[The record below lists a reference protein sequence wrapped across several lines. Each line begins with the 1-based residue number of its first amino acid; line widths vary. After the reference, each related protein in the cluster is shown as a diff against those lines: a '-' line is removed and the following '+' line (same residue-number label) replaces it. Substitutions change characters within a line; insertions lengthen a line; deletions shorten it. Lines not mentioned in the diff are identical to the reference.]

1 MKQNGYI
8 FDIKR
13 YSINDGPGIRTTI
26 FFKGCPLNCWWCH
39 NPESQRKLPEEFSGC
54 SLRWNFSPDET
65 GKDMIGSAASVADI
79 MEVIQKDIPFY
90 DQSKG
95 GVTFSGGE
103 PLLQHE
109 FLTSLLIECRKRD
122 IHTAVDTSGYADIS
136 IIKSIAPLTDLF
148 LYDLKLISE
157 KLHIDYSGVSN
168 KIILDNLSYL
178 TDSGKK
184 VIIRIPIIPGI
195 TSSDENIKNIIDFV
209 SGLKTIWGVSLLP
222 FHKTGFTKYEK
233 MNKINKL
240 PLIEP
245 PSEEYMIELKD
256 QFTRAG
262 FNTGIG
268 G

>member
-1 MKQNGYI
+1 
-8 FDIKR
+8 
-13 YSINDGPGIRTTI
+13 GIRTTI
-26 FFKGCPLNCWWCH
+26 FFKGCPLTCWWCH

-54 SLRWNFSPDET
+54 NLRWNFSPDET
-65 GKDMIGSAASVADI
+65 EKDIIGSSASVKDI
-79 MEVIQKDIPFY
+79 IDIIIKDIPFY

-122 IHTAVDTSGYADIS
+122 IHTAVDTSGYADFD
-136 IIKSIAPLTDLF
+136 IIKIIAEYTDLF
-148 LYDLKLISE
+148 LYDLKLIDD
-157 KLHIDYSGVSN
+157 KLHTDYSGVSN

-184 VIIRIPIIPGI
+184 VIIRIPIIPEV
-195 TSSDENIKNIIDFV
+195 TSTDENISNIIVFI
-209 SGLKTIWGVSLLP
+209 SGLKNIEGVSLLP

-245 PSEEYMIELKD
+245 PSEEYMITLKN
-256 QFTRAG
+256 QFTKAG

>member
-1 MKQNGYI
+1 
-8 FDIKR
+8 
-13 YSINDGPGIRTTI
+13 GIRTTI
-26 FFKGCPLNCWWCH
+26 FFKGCPLTCWWCH

-54 SLRWNFSPDET
+54 NLRWNFSPDENE
-65 GKDMIGSAASVADI
+65 KDIIGSSASVKDI
-79 MEVIQKDIPFY
+79 MDVIIKDIPFY

-109 FLTSLLIECRKRD
+109 FLTSLLIECRKHD
-122 IHTAVDTSGYADIS
+122 IHTAIDTSGYADIS
-136 IIKSIAPLTDLF
+136 IIKNIAEYADLF
-148 LYDLKLISE
+148 LYDLKLIND
-157 KLHIDYSGVSN
+157 KLHTDYSGVSN

-178 TDSGKK
+178 TGLGKK
-184 VIIRIPIIPGI
+184 VIIRVPIIPGI
-195 TSSDENIKNIIDFV
+195 TSTDENINSILDYI
-209 SGLKTIWGVSLLP
+209 SGLKNIEGISLLP
-222 FHKTGFTKYEK
+222 FHKTGFTKYEN

-245 PSEEYMIELKD
+245 PSEEYMIELKN
-256 QFTRAG
+256 QFTKAG